1 MHTHTHTHTH
11 TPFTTRFPAM
21 LYHRVLM
28 TIPCAPQWDLVCP
41 SVYKR
46 VRHYPPLPTA
56 SSPSPRQPP
65 PIRSLHPCH
74 HRWVR
79 VGQVLDSPHGWCGG
93 ALVSLWLSPLGVASS
108 GSVCV
113 PRLAGAP
120 SFSWLRGILVRLCS
134 SLSSPVHLSGNIQV
148 VFVSCLVNS
157 AAVNVGVCVSV

>member
-1 MHTHTHTHTH
+1 
-11 TPFTTRFPAM
+11 M

-120 SFSWLRGILVRLCS
+120 SFSWLRGILVHLCS